1 MAVRALRPLRHREFR
16 LLWAG
21 LAVSLAGDGVWL
33 VAVAWQVIELGG
45 GPAQLSLVTGAF
57 AVGLVVLML
66 PGGVLA
72 DRRSRRRTMLEADA
86 VRALAVVAVGVLS
99 VAGVLELWHLAVAA
113 LVVGASEGCFVPAFA
128 AVVPDLV
135 PDDEVLAANGL
146 EGVVRPV
153 AQRAAGPALGGL
165 LVAAAGPGWAFLSGG
180 AAYVVSAACLLAM
193 TPVAATRPAAAPGL
207 RAAVGDLAEGA
218 RYVGGERW
226 LWGTL
231 VFTCVAVVAILG
243 PLEVL
248 VPFVVRDQ
256 AGAGAAGF
264 GLFLA
269 SFGVASAVGALVVSS
284 RPLPRR
290 YVTATLALWGGGAL
304 PLALMGELR
313 SLGAICVVGAVV
325 GATNAAGQ
333 VVWGTLLQRRV
344 PPGLRGRVAGLDWF
358 VTLGLLPVSMAAAG
372 PLSEL
377 VGRDAV
383 FVVAGVAPAL
393 LAVVVL
399 VALRLRRDE
408 LAHPLG

>member
-45 GPAQLSLVTGAF
+45 GPAELSLVTGAF
-57 AVGLVVLML
+57 AAGLVVLML

-72 DRRSRRRTMLEADA
+72 DRRSRRGTMVAASVARGATVA
-86 VRALAVVAVGVLS
+86 VVGTLAV
-99 VAGVLELWHLAVAA
+99 AGSLELWQLAVAA
-113 LVVGASEGCFVPAFA
+113 VVVGAAEGCFVPAFA
-128 AVVPDLV
+128 AAVPDLV

-153 AQRAAGPALGGL
+153 AQRAAGPALGGV
-165 LVAAAGPGWAFLSGG
+165 LVAAAGPGWAILSSG
-180 AAYVVSAACLLAM
+180 AAYAASVALLLAM
-193 TPVAATRPAAAPGL
+193 APVVAPRRPVGAGL
-207 RAAVGDLAEGA
+207 RGALGDLAEGA
-218 RYVGGERW
+218 RHVRSERW

-231 VFTCVAVVAILG
+231 VFTCVAALAVLG

-269 SFGVASAVGALVVSS
+269 SFGVASAAGALLVSS

-290 YVTATLALWGGGAL
+290 YLTATLLLWGVGSL
-304 PLALMGELR
+304 PLAAMGELR
-313 SLGAICVVGAVV
+313 SLAAICVVGALV

-358 VTLGLLPVSMAAAG
+358 ATLGLLPVSMAAAG

-383 FVVAGVAPAL
+383 FAVAGVAPAA